1 MPKTAISFRVPD
13 KLWDAFKTQTDQLF
27 ISRAP
32 FLNYMVKRELTYL
45 REDLAGLRL
54 STRAKRHISGKLKS
68 LGARSRNIEVDA
80 DTAEA
85 LRAAMAE
92 HNLVRDAFMCR
103 LFIFLRSS
111 DALLKHLELPR
122 FATDRGIPSKLEEM
136 PASPLGAMEAVR
148 DDPLFYVRSHLR
160 HVHGCGVYRV
170 DLPKDLNWAA
180 CYLEDEYVEG
190 TRAFRKQ
197 QKEYDKFF
205 ALLDL
210 PNEVRSSS
218 NHMSIGSPK

>member
-1 MPKTAISFRVPD
+1 MPQPAISFRVPD
-13 KLWDAFKTQTDQLF
+13 KLWDAFKVQTDSLF

-32 FLNYMVKRELTYL
+32 FLNYMVKRELVHL
-45 REDLAGLRL
+45 REDLAGVTL
-54 STRAKRHISGKLKS
+54 SMRAKRHISGRLKS

-80 DTAEA
+80 DTADA

-103 LFIFLRSS
+103 LIIFLRST
-111 DALLKHLELPR
+111 DTLLKYLDLPR
-122 FATDRGIPSKLEEM
+122 YATDRGISSMLEEM
-136 PASPLGAMEAVR
+136 PASPLRAMEAVR
-148 DDPLFYVRSHLR
+148 DDPLFYIRSHLH

-170 DLPKDLNWAA
+170 QLPHEHNWAA
-180 CYLEDEYVEG
+180 CYLEDEYVDG

-197 QKEYDKFF
+197 QKGIEKAF

-210 PNEVRSSS
+210 PDAAGSLPGRASKRSA
-218 NHMSIGSPK
+218 K